1 MGLDMV
7 LYKIDKPT
15 ETENT
20 IYFKKEYFL
29 TSMKICHTMRNRHW
43 INE

>member
-20 IYFKKEYFL
+20 IYFELKGKNAFPL
-29 TSMKICHTMRNRHW
+29 L
-43 INE
+43 